1 MNSALYQASARLNK
15 AAADLL
21 LHVQTVESG
30 QGKTP
35 LCDLVHSL
43 STPAQMGTPL
53 AVCLLGLSANAVAK
67 TLSLWLGTDYFSCRS
82 LIPSRTPWVEINA
95 GPGSPWQ
102 GRLGGVDTR
111 FESAAALAEAVE
123 TGEKSTGPPPS
134 ALERLALH
142 VPLPPGSSPLRLLIP
157 SGVESLR
164 RHPSLV
170 SFLGDQA
177 KLVIIAGHS
186 DGKLDAADSAILQPL
201 VSSTGVLR
209 CLVLPAAAH
218 APGSFPPWIRELQ
231 APVLLPSIIF
241 DQSHA
246 DNLIGSMEDQM
257 AVMELSRMRQLEGVV
272 QLLEDGVQTENTS
285 LTNRKRLL
293 DPGRPLG
300 ASSGDPA
307 NPRNATAEV
316 TRSFQRDIE
325 DLRRNQDEQSLRSI
339 HPGGDLYE
347 AMERLVQSTTLD
359 DLRQEWQPQ
368 VIALSLSADTLDR
381 LRQMVRQELDHT
393 LRDDLAILRDA
404 IQTGLFSVSESLGGR
419 TGLSHP
425 LHIAPPDFDRMSSGL
440 AALVQLNV
448 RFKGELPR
456 STWKAR
462 FHSARNSMMAISMF
476 LMLATAVSALFN
488 DKELGTSLRNGLMI
502 LMLFAFV
509 GGLLYSIFG
518 YRRLRAEAAVKE
530 MDKFR
535 ENVMQ
540 ELQRLVASLV
550 GEKRRLIAEYLT
562 KAAREMESGV
572 AAIFQ
577 SLSDIQRAELER
589 NRQANAE
596 KTRILDIRNR
606 ALTACQQA
614 GRQVTLELNNVR
626 LLLSQVLQES
636 LKPTASVAGTISA
649 SPPRAAPATSESRP
663 PSPVIR

>member
-1 MNSALYQASARLNK
+1 MNPVLHQASSRLNK

-35 LCDLVHSL
+35 LGDLVHSL
-43 STPAQMGTPL
+43 STPAQMGAPL

-67 TLSLWLGTDYFSCRS
+67 TLSLWLGADYFSCRG

-102 GRLGGVDTR
+102 GRLAGVDSR

-123 TGEKSTGPPPS
+123 ACEKSAAAPPS

-170 SFLGDQA
+170 SCLGDQA
-177 KLVIIAGHS
+177 KLVIMAGHS
-186 DGKLDAADSAILQPL
+186 DGNLDAADSAILQPL

-218 APGSFPPWIRELQ
+218 APGAFPTWVRELQ
-231 APVLLPSIIF
+231 APVVLPAIIF
-241 DQSHA
+241 DQSNA
-246 DNLIGSMEDQM
+246 DTLIGSLEDHM
-257 AVMELSRMRQLEGVV
+257 AVMELARMRQLEGVV
-272 QLLEDGVQTENTS
+272 QLLEDAVQMENTS
-285 LTNRKRLL
+285 LANRKRLL
-293 DPGRPLG
+293 DPGRPQG
-300 ASSGDPA
+300 AAAGDPA
-307 NPRNATAEV
+307 NPRYATAEV
-316 TRSFQRDIE
+316 TRSFQQDIE
-325 DLRRNQDEQSLRSI
+325 DLRCNRDEQALRSI
-339 HPGGDLYE
+339 HPGGHLYE
-347 AMERLVQSTTLD
+347 VMETLVGATTLD

-368 VIALSLSADTLDR
+368 VIALSLGADTLDR
-381 LRQMVRQELDHT
+381 LRQVVRQELDHT
-393 LRDDLAILRDA
+393 LREDLAILRDA
-404 IQTGLFSVSESLGGR
+404 IRIGLDSVSDSLGGR

-425 LHIAPPDFDRMSSGL
+425 LHVPPPDFDRMSAGL

-476 LMLATAVSALFN
+476 LMLTTAVSALFN
-488 DKELGTSLRNGLMI
+488 DKELGNSLRNGLMI

-530 MDKFR
+530 MVKFR

-562 KAAREMESGV
+562 KSAREMELGV

-577 SLSDIQRAELER
+577 SLSDIQRAEVER
-589 NRQANAE
+589 SRMANAE

-606 ALTACQQA
+606 ALAVCQQA
-614 GRQVTLELNNVR
+614 GRQVNLELNNIR

-636 LKPTASVAGTISA
+636 VKPVISEVGAASPL
-649 SPPRAAPATSESRP
+649 PPRAAPVIAGPRP
-663 PSPVIR
+663 SSHITR